1 MCDDRLVASDRE
13 PCPGCGA
20 LLPRVDG
27 PTHRYIGASPACW
40 AIYSALL
47 AGGTPGVEILTP
59 PPLPTTPAAL
69 LPEFAAGEL
78 LVDAYAAQHP
88 GEPSPQAIQSVA
100 VHLLALHGV
109 LERGVAPGKALW
121 IRLRAVR
128 KRGVFRWLEPPSF
141 RDTLNIVHVA
151 GAGPAERQ
159 SRMAGYVGSVYGV
172 WAAAYEETIAAWYAR
187 FVERD

>member
-1 MCDDRLVASDRE
+1 MCDDPAVAYDRE

-20 LLPRVDG
+20 LLPRADG

-47 AGGTPGVEILTP
+47 AGGTPEVEILTP
-59 PPLPTTPAAL
+59 PPIPATRTV
-69 LPEFAAGEL
+69 PGIAAGEL

-109 LERGVAPGKALW
+109 LERGVGPGKALW

-128 KRGVFRWLEPPSF
+128 ERGVFRWLDPPSF
-141 RDTLNIVHVA
+141 RDTLTVVHVA
-151 GAGPAERQ
+151 GAEPAERGA
-159 SRMAGYVGSVYGV
+159 RMAEYVASVYEV
-172 WAAAYEETIAAWYAR
+172 WAAAYEETIAGWYVR